1 MCVTLGITSGADLP
15 SKHCLMIKRILVALD
30 TDSDTPVATQ
40 YAAEIAALYD
50 AEVVGLAVIDTGQI
64 EAASRGGGVGS
75 MYYGEKLKE
84 NLTEETRQK
93 AAELLSDFDAALKET
108 GIPHSQAVEEGVPF
122 RRIIEDMKYHD
133 LLVVGRTPHFFY
145 GHPEETT
152 KTLARVVN
160 ETTAP
165 TLVVGNVY
173 QQVRRVLMAYDGSE
187 AASRTVKYFTHLKP
201 FGQDVQIEVLHV
213 HQGDERE
220 SQLILGLI
228 ASYLEKHGFVVGQ
241 TSIRENGAA
250 EQISEHARASGVDL
264 VVAGAHSVSM
274 LRKLAFG
281 STTEKLL
288 NECPTP
294 LFLYR

>member
-1 MCVTLGITSGADLP
+1 
-15 SKHCLMIKRILVALD
+15 MIKRILVALD
-30 TDSDTPVATQ
+30 TDSDTPVATR
-40 YAAEIAALYD
+40 YASEIADRHDAEI
-50 AEVVGLAVIDTGQI
+50 VGLAVVDTGQI

-84 NLTEETRQK
+84 NLTEETREK
-93 AAELLSDFDAALKET
+93 AAELLSEFHAALKGT
-108 GIPHSQAVEEGVPF
+108 GIPHVETVEEGVPF

-133 LLVVGRTPHFFY
+133 LLVIGRTPHFFY
-145 GHPEETT
+145 GHPEEKT
-152 KTLARVVN
+152 KTLAKVVN

-165 TLVVGNVY
+165 TLVVGDVHRP
-173 QQVRRVLMAYDGSE
+173 VERVLIAYDGSE

-201 FGQDVQIEVLHV
+201 FGADVKIDALHV
-213 HQGDERE
+213 HRGDERE
-220 SQLILGLI
+220 SRLILGLL

-241 TSIRENGAA
+241 TSIREDGVA
-250 EQISEHARASGVDL
+250 EQISEYARDSGVDI

-281 STTEKLL
+281 STTQKLL

-294 LFLYR
+294 LFLYH

>member
-1 MCVTLGITSGADLP
+1 
-15 SKHCLMIKRILVALD
+15 MIKRILVALD
-30 TDSDTPVATQ
+30 TDSDTPIATR
-40 YAAEIAALYD
+40 YASEIAVRYD
-50 AEVVGLAVIDTGQI
+50 AEIVGLAVVDTGQI

-75 MYYGEKLKE
+75 MYYAEKLKE
-84 NLTEETRQK
+84 NLTEETREK
-93 AAELLSDFDAALKET
+93 AAELLSEFDAALEGT
-108 GIPHSQAVEEGVPF
+108 GIPHVETVEEGVPY

-145 GHPEETT
+145 GHPDEKT
-152 KTLARVVN
+152 KTLAKLVN

-165 TLVVGNVY
+165 TLAVGEIHRPVK
-173 QQVRRVLMAYDGSE
+173 RVLISYDGSE

-201 FGQDVQIEVLHV
+201 FGSDLMIDALHV

-220 SQLILGLI
+220 SRLVLGLL

-241 TSIRENGAA
+241 TSIREDGVA
-250 EQISEHARASGVDL
+250 EQISEYARETNVDI
-264 VVAGAHSVSM
+264 VVAGAHSVSL

-281 STTEKLL
+281 STTQKLL

-294 LFLYR
+294 LFLYH

>member
-1 MCVTLGITSGADLP
+1 
-15 SKHCLMIKRILVALD
+15 MIKRILVALD
-30 TDSDTPVATQ
+30 TDSDTPVATR
-40 YAAEIAALYD
+40 YASEIADRYD
-50 AEVVGLAVIDTGQI
+50 AEIVGLAVVDTGQI

-84 NLTEETRQK
+84 NLTEETREK
-93 AAELLSDFDAALKET
+93 AAELLSEFHAALKGT
-108 GIPHSQAVEEGVPF
+108 GIPHVETVEEGVPF

-133 LLVVGRTPHFFY
+133 LLVIGRTPHFFY
-145 GHPEETT
+145 GHPEEKT
-152 KTLARVVN
+152 KTLAKVVN

-165 TLVVGNVY
+165 TLVVGDAHRPVK
-173 QQVRRVLMAYDGSE
+173 RVLIAYDGSE

-201 FGQDVQIEVLHV
+201 FGADVQIDALHV
-213 HQGDERE
+213 HKGNERE
-220 SQLILGLI
+220 SRLILGLL

-241 TSIRENGAA
+241 TSIGENGVA
-250 EQISEHARASGVDL
+250 EQISDYARDSGVDI

-281 STTEKLL
+281 STTQKLL

-294 LFLYR
+294 LFLYH

>member
-1 MCVTLGITSGADLP
+1 
-15 SKHCLMIKRILVALD
+15 MIKRILVALD
-30 TDSDTPVATQ
+30 TDSDTPVATR
-40 YAAEIAALYD
+40 YASEIADRYD
-50 AEVVGLAVIDTGQI
+50 AEIVGLAVVDTGQI

-84 NLTEETRQK
+84 NLTEETREK
-93 AAELLSDFDAALKET
+93 AAELLSEFHVALKGT
-108 GIPHSQAVEEGVPF
+108 GIPHVETVEEGVPF

-133 LLVVGRTPHFFY
+133 LLVIGRTPHFFY
-145 GHPEETT
+145 GHPEEKT
-152 KTLARVVN
+152 KTLAKVVN

-165 TLVVGNVY
+165 TLVVGDVHRP
-173 QQVRRVLMAYDGSE
+173 VERVLITYDGSE

-201 FGQDVQIEVLHV
+201 FGADVKIDALHV
-213 HQGDERE
+213 HKGDERE
-220 SQLILGLI
+220 SRLILDLL

-241 TSIRENGAA
+241 TSIREDGVA
-250 EQISEHARASGVDL
+250 EQISEYARDSGVDI

-281 STTEKLL
+281 STTQKLL

-294 LFLYR
+294 LFLYH